1 MNSLDRWNRYL
12 LHWQV
17 DSSPL
22 NQKGSLQPPNLQR
35 GRLNLSEDIFSRHDY
50 RLKATIPSM
59 QETGKFRHHL
69 ELLFPFEFGVHFL
82 FLFPDI
88 SSVPFLSASHLFSFL
103 LVSMLIQPHFFIHS
117 LGSISRESGGRVATV
132 SCPLFLQG
140 LAQV

>member
-22 NQKGSLQPPNLQR
+22 NQQGSLQPPNLQR

-59 QETGKFRHHL
+59 QETGKFRQHF
-69 ELLFPFEFGVHFL
+69 ELLFLFEFGVYFAW

-88 SSVPFLSASHLFSFL
+88 SSVPFQLLIPSASSWCLCLSNPISSF
-103 LVSMLIQPHFFIHS
+103 
-117 LGSISRESGGRVATV
+117 TV
-132 SCPLFLQG
+132 
-140 LAQV
+140 